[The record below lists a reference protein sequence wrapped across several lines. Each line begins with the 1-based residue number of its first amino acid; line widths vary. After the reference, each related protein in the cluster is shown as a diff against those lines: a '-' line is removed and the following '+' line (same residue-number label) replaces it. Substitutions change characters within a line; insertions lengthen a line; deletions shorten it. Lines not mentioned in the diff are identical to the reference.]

1 MLTQK
6 LNHPEEDLKLSDYTN
21 SFIKGLGQASFS
33 ISGEGVFK
41 GVTGKSIDAYIDEMN
56 LGQGLYV
63 DFVLNKIK
71 WFFNY
76 STKLVYDGTFSKIID
91 RLFSDS
97 EDSNQCI

>member
-1 MLTQK
+1 
-6 LNHPEEDLKLSDYTN
+6 
-21 SFIKGLGQASFS
+21 
-33 ISGEGVFK
+33 
-41 GVTGKSIDAYIDEMN
+41 MN

-76 STKLVYDGTFSKIID
+76 STKLVYDGTISKIIEL
-91 RLFSDS
+91 LFSNS